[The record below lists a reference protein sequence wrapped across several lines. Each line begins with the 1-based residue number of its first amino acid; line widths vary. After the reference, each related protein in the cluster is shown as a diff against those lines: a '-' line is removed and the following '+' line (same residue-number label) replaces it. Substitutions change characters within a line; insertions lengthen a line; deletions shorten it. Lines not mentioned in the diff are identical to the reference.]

1 MIEGV
6 FVEQPGDAHM
16 RLRSELFERG
26 PRHLADTSVRTH
38 ALAADAVGAVTAR
51 LDELGTRGLIVVEL
65 DEPLSDGAFVE
76 VGSSLGDPRRHPPI
90 PGKHYTD
97 AELILDLVSE
107 HGHTSVPSE
116 QVFSTN
122 YLSLH
127 TEGSARPLAWQ
138 PRFIAL
144 MCCEAGDELSEAA
157 TVLVP
162 MAAVRDQLD
171 GPTLEVLA
179 QTRYRTND
187 LGATIARRVGGRWV
201 FSFKD
206 FLDQPLEWVHTG
218 NAAGAD
224 HVNDCIR
231 ALLCA
236 MLSPAVATSI
246 RWGRGVLAIFDNTF
260 FFHGRTAGG
269 AARPTRARHMK
280 HMQMIGP

>member
-6 FVEQPGDAHM
+6 FVEQPSDAHV

-26 PRHLADTSVRTH
+26 PGHLADTSVRTH
-38 ALAADAVGAVTAR
+38 APAADGRETGRIVR
-51 LDELGTRGLIVVEL
+51 LPHGEMIEVH
-65 DEPLSDGAFVE
+65 EPLSDAAFVE
-76 VGSSLGDPRRHPPI
+76 VGSLLGDPRRHPPI
-90 PGKHYTD
+90 PGKQYTD
-97 AELILDLVSE
+97 AELILHLVSE
-107 HGHTSVPSE
+107 HGHTSVPSQ

-127 TEGSARPLAWQ
+127 TEGSTRPLQWQ

-144 MCCEAGDELSEAA
+144 MCCEAGDDSSEAA

-171 GPTLEVLA
+171 ATTLEVLTE
-179 QTRYRTND
+179 TRYRTND
-187 LGATIARRVGGRWV
+187 LGAPIARRVGGRCV

-218 NAAGAD
+218 SAAGAA
-224 HVNDCIR
+224 HVNECIR

-236 MLSPAVATSI
+236 MLAPAVATSI
-246 RWGRGVLAIFDNTF
+246 RWAPGALAIFDNTF
-260 FFHGRTAGG
+260 YFHGRTAGG

>member
-6 FVEQPGDAHM
+6 FVEQPGDVHV

-26 PRHLADTSVRTH
+26 PRHLPDTSRRTQ
-38 ALAADAVGAVTAR
+38 APAADAVAPVTAR
-51 LDELGTRGLIVVEL
+51 LGELRERGLIVLEL
-65 DEPLSDGAFVE
+65 DEPLSDAAFVA
-76 VGSSLGDPRRHPPI
+76 VGSLLGDPRRHPPI
-90 PGKHYTD
+90 PGKQYSD
-97 AELILDLVSE
+97 ADLILNLVSE
-107 HGHTSVPSE
+107 HGHTSDPSH
-116 QVFSTN
+116 QVFSTY

-127 TEGSARPLAWQ
+127 TEGSTRPLAWQ

-144 MCCEAGDELSEAA
+144 LCCEAGDESSEAA

-162 MAAVRDQLD
+162 MAAVGDQLD
-171 GPTLEVLA
+171 ATSLEVLMA
-179 QTRYRTND
+179 TRYRDND
-187 LGATIARRVGGRWV
+187 LGAPIARRVGGRWV

-218 NAAGAD
+218 SAAGAA
-224 HVNDCIR
+224 HVNQCIR

-236 MLSPAVATSI
+236 MLAPAGATSI

-269 AARPTRARHMK
+269 AARPTRPRHMK

>member
-6 FVEQPGDAHM
+6 FVEQPGDLHV

-26 PRHLADTSVRTH
+26 PRHLPDTSVRTRAH
-38 ALAADAVGAVTAR
+38 AVGAVGEVTAR
-51 LDELGTRGLIVVEL
+51 LDELRARGLIVVEL
-65 DEPLSDGAFVE
+65 DEPLSNAAFVA
-76 VGSSLGDPRRHPPI
+76 VGSLLGDPRRHPPI
-90 PGKHYTD
+90 PGKQYTD
-97 AELILDLVSE
+97 DDLILNLVSE
-107 HGHTSVPSE
+107 RGHTSVPSQ
-116 QVFSTN
+116 QVFSTT
-122 YLSLH
+122 YLTLH
-127 TEGSARPLAWQ
+127 TEGSTRPREWQ

-144 MCCEAGDELSEAA
+144 MCCDAGDDSSEAA

-171 GPTLEVLA
+171 ATTLDVLME
-179 QTRYRTND
+179 TRYRNND
-187 LGATIARRVGGRWV
+187 LGAPIARRVEGRCV

-218 NAAGAD
+218 GAAGAA
-224 HVNDCIR
+224 HVNECIR

-236 MLSPAVATSI
+236 MLAPAVATSI

-269 AARPTRARHMK
+269 AAQPTRPRHMK
-280 HMQMIGP
+280 HMQMIAP